1 VQHHVG
7 ITSIAHYVPPDVLT
21 NQDFEHLD
29 TSDAWIR
36 SRTGIVERRILKSG
50 ATSDLIV
57 PAARECLER
66 RGIGPEEIDCVIV
79 VTITPDRTC
88 PSTAS
93 IVQRKIGASRAWG
106 FDLEAACCGFLFG
119 LVTAASLVRSGTARR
134 VLLCPGD
141 KMSAITNYADRG
153 TAVLF
158 GDAGAAALVEA
169 VSDAGAALQDHL
181 FWMDGEGEPLLQI
194 PAGGSACP
202 ASAGTVDGRQ
212 HTLRQDGQTIF
223 RTAVAKMTEL
233 PAQLLARHGL
243 SVTDCDWFVPHQANR
258 RIIDAVAQ
266 RLGVPCGKVM
276 MNVERFGNTSST
288 SIPLC
293 LSEWQQRRL
302 LRRGDALMLTAFGAG
317 FTAAA
322 VYLKWAM

>member
-1 VQHHVG
+1 VG

-21 NQDFEHLD
+21 NHAFEHLD
-29 TSDAWIR
+29 TSDEWIR
-36 SRTGIVERRILKSG
+36 TRTGIIERRILKSG

-57 PAARECLER
+57 PAAVECLRR
-66 RGIGPEEIDCVIV
+66 RGITAEDIDCVMV

-119 LVTAASLVRSGTARR
+119 LMTAVSLVRSGTARR

-141 KMSAITNYADRG
+141 KMSAITNYADRC
-153 TAVLF
+153 TAVLC
-158 GDAGAAALVEA
+158 GDAGAAALIEA
-169 VSDAGAALQDHL
+169 VSGTDLGVQDHL
-181 FWMDGEGEPLLQI
+181 FWMDGEGEPVLQI

-202 ASAGTVDGRQ
+202 ASPRTVDGAQ

-223 RTAVAKMTEL
+223 KTAVAKMTEL
-233 PAQLLARHGL
+233 PAQLLARHAL
-243 SVTDCDWFVPHQANR
+243 SAGDCDWFVPHQANR

-266 RLGVPCGKVM
+266 RLRVPCRKVM
-276 MNVERFGNTSST
+276 TNVERFGNTSST

-293 LSEWQQRRL
+293 LSEWHERRL
-302 LRRGDALMLTAFGAG
+302 LQRGDKVMLTAFGAG

-322 VYLKWAM
+322 VYLKWVI